1 MMTVLVWLFG
11 TSKYV
16 NVLCNVQEIEQS
28 TDILYSIQ
36 KKKIIYLA
44 FIPLIIVILIQV
56 KCLLFNAAILHI
68 LYIHHIHSTD
78 KVIRNIVGYFW
89 WLIKALDLVIPT
101 LRCSVL
107 CPLCTFIFIIF
118 ELLGKALQ
126 FFKISLITYRC
137 YYLLV
142 KVHSQNTNPWYNL
155 HLNLMVFRNLIYK
168 YIHGHFTT
176 LIVDKLRTY
185 TNYKRWSTRNWRVN
199 AICNLSVVR
208 SAMFCLSF

>member
-68 LYIHHIHSTD
+68 LYIHHI
-78 KVIRNIVGYFW
+78 V
-89 WLIKALDLVIPT
+89 LV
-101 LRCSVL
+101 R
-107 CPLCTFIFIIF
+107 
-118 ELLGKALQ
+118 LLEIL
-126 FFKISLITYRC
+126 
-137 YYLLV
+137 
-142 KVHSQNTNPWYNL
+142 
-155 HLNLMVFRNLIYK
+155 
-168 YIHGHFTT
+168 
-176 LIVDKLRTY
+176 
-185 TNYKRWSTRNWRVN
+185 
-199 AICNLSVVR
+199 
-208 SAMFCLSF
+208 